1 MLFQTWN
8 FVIFFAVVMAGLALL
23 RPGLRALWLL
33 AASWYFYGS
42 FNPVFLI
49 FLIYLSGVDYLIGRG
64 LGKAERQWIR
74 KLLVAL
80 SVLNGVALLSLFKY
94 ANFIVVNLQALF
106 DWLAKNYHFPAYAV
120 PTLAESAN
128 TMLNALGLDF
138 ALAAAMLVPVGLSY
152 FTFKSLSY
160 TIDVYRRDLRPERN
174 IIHYACYLAFFPTVM
189 MGPID
194 RAGLFLR
201 QLRHRM
207 VVRPVDV
214 SDGVSLFISGLF
226 KKVVLADTLAVFV
239 DMVYD
244 APAGQYNA
252 LTVLFATYGFAWQ
265 LYGDFSGYSDMAS
278 GIARI
283 MGFRITLNFNNPYVA
298 VDFTDFW
305 RRWHIGL
312 STWFRDYVYIPL
324 GGNRVG
330 SFRLWLNLFITM
342 VVSGFWHGEA
352 WNFLIW
358 GAWHGV
364 LCVIWRFFD
373 KAKWYLAVPK
383 IVKQLV
389 VFNLAA
395 FGWIFFRAKGLDQA
409 WGFVRE
415 LFRWTES
422 ADLVPWYLF
431 IFVAAVWIYQLVF
444 ASRFRKYLELAPV
457 RWVLMAAVIV
467 LIVTIP
473 SSANQK
479 FIYFNF

>member
-8 FVIFFAVVMAGLALL
+8 FVIFFAVVMAGLAVL

-49 FLIYLSGVDYLIGRG
+49 FLIYLSGVDYAIGRG
-64 LGKAERQWIR
+64 LGRAEKPRDR
-74 KLLVAL
+74 KLLVTL

-94 ANFIVVNLQALF
+94 ANFIVKNLQMLI
-106 DWLAKNYHFPAYAV
+106 DYLAQHFQFPAYTV
-120 PTLAESAN
+120 PTLAESASA
-128 TMLNALGLDF
+128 MLDALGLNF
-138 ALAAAMLVPVGLSY
+138 PLAAAMLLPVGLSY

-160 TIDVYRRDLRPERN
+160 VIDVYRRDLRPERN
-174 IIHYACYLAFFPTVM
+174 ILRYSCYLAFFPTVM

-207 VVRPVDV
+207 VVRPADV
-214 SDGVSLFISGLF
+214 ADGISLFITGLF

-239 DMVYD
+239 NMVYD
-244 APAGQYNA
+244 APTGQYNA

-324 GGNRVG
+324 GGNRVA
-330 SFRLWLNLFITM
+330 SVRLWLNLFITM

-373 KAKWYLAVPK
+373 KAKWYLAIPS
-383 IVKQLV
+383 IVKQLA
-389 VFNLAA
+389 VFNLVC
-395 FGWIFFRAKGLDQA
+395 FGWIFFRAKGYGQA
-409 WGFVRE
+409 SGMIRE
-415 LFRWTES
+415 LTGW
-422 ADLVPWYLF
+422 ADGAQLIPWYAFTL
-431 IFVAAVWIYQLVF
+431 VAAVWLYELVF
-444 ASRFRKYLELAPV
+444 ASRFRKYLEPAPV

-467 LIVTIP
+467 LIVTVP

-479 FIYFNF
+479 FIYFDF

>member
-8 FVIFFAVVMAGLALL
+8 FVIFFAVVMAGLALF
-23 RPGLRALWLL
+23 RPGFRPLWLL

-49 FLIYLSGVDYLIGRG
+49 FLIYLSAVDYAVGRG
-64 LGKAERQWIR
+64 LGKAEKIWLR
-74 KLLVAL
+74 KLLVTV
-80 SVLNGVALLSLFKY
+80 SILNGVALLSLFKY
-94 ANFIVVNLQALF
+94 ANFIVVNLQTLL
-106 DWLAKNYHFPAYAV
+106 DWLALKYQLPACTV
-120 PTLAESAN
+120 PTLAQSAG
-128 TMLNALGLDF
+128 TMLAAMGLDF
-138 ALAAAMLVPVGLSY
+138 PLAAAMLVPVGLSY

-160 TIDVYRRDLRPERN
+160 TIDVYRRSLRPETSLIR
-174 IIHYACYLAFFPTVM
+174 YGCYLAFFPTVM

-207 VVRPVDV
+207 VVRPVDI
-214 SDGVSLFISGLF
+214 SDGISLFVSGLF

-239 DMVYD
+239 NRVYD
-244 APAGQYNA
+244 APSGSYDA
-252 LTVLFATYGFAWQ
+252 LTLLLATCGFAWQ

-298 VDFTDFW
+298 VSFTDFW

-330 SFRLWLNLFITM
+330 SLRLWFNLFITM

-364 LCVIWRFFD
+364 LCVAWRHFD
-373 KAKWYLAVPK
+373 DTEWYRRIPK
-383 IVKQLV
+383 IVQQLT
-389 VFNLAA
+389 VFCLVT
-395 FGWIFFRAKGLDQA
+395 FGWIFFRADGLGRA
-409 WGFVRE
+409 WAIVGD
-415 LFRWTES
+415 LFSWS
-422 ADLVPWYLF
+422 AGTRLAPWYIF
-431 IFVAAVWIYQLVF
+431 IPVAAVWIYELLF

-457 RWVLMAAVIV
+457 RWALMAAVIV
-467 LIVTIP
+467 LILVVP

-479 FIYFNF
+479 FIYFQF